1 TGRRSRNP
9 LDTAA
14 CNGAAGGNRRPS
26 GRRGCQAPTRFDEHS
41 DEGRGGA
48 QHFHVFLGTRRV
60 DSLKVDLVVG
70 RTLAGVPETRTLQS
84 AVDIAWPVDWPQVRL
99 YPVIDHIADKICA
112 MYERHGKDGEHGS
125 NRYRDL
131 ADLLLIS
138 QQEAVPGQA
147 VGQAL
152 HREAERRRSLGTRV
166 VLPPLIRGSRPGL
179 ARQVPLAGRRG
190 ARPARLRQLRR
201 GGHGSR
207 GLHRSHA
214 QRHSARHVEPTPKD
228 VDLIS

>member
-1 TGRRSRNP
+1 TARRSRNP

-112 MYERHGKDGEHGS
+112 MYERRGKDGEHGS

-166 VLPPLIRGSRPGL
+166 VLPASFEAPGPDWHDKYPLQAAVVLGLQGCGSFAEAATAAAAFIDPMLSGT
-179 ARQVPLAGRRG
+179 A
-190 ARPARLRQLRR
+190 
-201 GGHGSR
+201 HGTWNP
-207 GLHRSHA
+207 H
-214 QRHSARHVEPTPKD
+214 QKTWT
-228 VDLIS
+228 